1 MTSGKRKVMID
12 PLRPALIN
20 RAQKEYLTFKKLN
33 AQRTDINIPP
43 SK

>member
-1 MTSGKRKVMID
+1 MTSEKRKVMIN

-20 RAQKEYLTFKKLN
+20 RAQKEYLAFKKLN
-33 AQRTDINIPP
+33 PQRSDKNIPP